1 MNDKETRSNSDVLVR
16 QRRDLGGVGGC
27 EGEGGRGKGGGGG
40 GGGRKGRFASF
51 YRDDKSCPHKLNSE

>member
-40 GGGRKGRFASF
+40 GGEQEGKI
-51 YRDDKSCPHKLNSE
+51 CILLP